1 MNMSRTV
8 FSHSGNKEA
17 NKPEV
22 GTLRV
27 IQGQQE
33 DECCLPPTAVHFHE
47 HAEWQMKTKNISK
60 LPTMEFWK
68 QFG

>member
-8 FSHSGNKEA
+8 LTHSGNKEA

-27 IQGQQE
+27 IQGQ
-33 DECCLPPTAVHFHE
+33 
-47 HAEWQMKTKNISK
+47 W
-60 LPTMEFWK
+60 
-68 QFG
+68 GR